1 MFEDNVIVSYE
12 IQGMKAKIM
21 SMLQL
26 RNEDIAKKIDIALT
40 EAFNKTSVQERINW
54 EVEQAISACIKDLS
68 KSHEIRQA
76 IEDLV
81 LESIKTKTDKVK
93 KR

>member
-21 SMLQL
+21 SMLHL

-54 EVEQAISACIKDLS
+54 EVEQAISAGIKGLS
-68 KSHEIRQA
+68 KSYEIRQA